1 LRPDEHGT
9 VRCLTHARD
18 LTLGNPTVALDASQR
33 DADALKRFMMLSPS
47 AVTTVRQI
55 PGAGRVTGGG
65 CCMAGEGFHSG
76 GRDALELP
84 EARLAHRGMCA

>member
-1 LRPDEHGT
+1 
-9 VRCLTHARD
+9 
-18 LTLGNPTVALDASQR
+18 
-33 DADALKRFMMLSPS
+33 MLSPS

-84 EARLAHRGMCA
+84 EARLAHLGMCA